1 MKFNHILY
9 TLFFICVA
17 RLLSAQTYN
26 FETIS
31 LENGLPQAQVT
42 CLKEDTRGYLWIGT
56 QGGGVACFDGV
67 KFKVYDEAAGI
78 AGNIITSIEE
88 DLNGHIWIGTTYGG
102 VTRFDGKNFFNLTK
116 ENGLLANSVT
126 AIAVDKKNKVYLAT
140 SHGLNTVENKV
151 VSSLKPDLF
160 SGTKI
165 IKKVLKDTQGKLWF
179 LAGNEVYL
187 YNYYDW
193 ININNLFKIK
203 PAVNALAQDKS
214 GNLWLSVKGE
224 GLFILSKKNND
235 SYQII
240 PYQNND
246 ELKNIDIQHLIFDNH
261 NNIWLCTNGAGI
273 AKYDGKE
280 LQFFNRING
289 FKADAV
295 TTVCEDRSG
304 NLWFGT
310 NGEGLIK
317 YNSSP
322 FVYYD
327 NIPGFDASSIF
338 GIMADKENNL
348 WISPN
353 GKEVIKYNK
362 QNSTVFNSKNGLDI
376 RGARVIVQDKKGVV
390 WLGGSNGLFYIAN
403 NAVKKYSL
411 LPDST
416 AVRSIL
422 FDKNDNLWVGTTG
435 QGLYCFQGNNITHY
449 SQQNGLTHD
458 YIHSLYQDSHGIIWI
473 GTGYGLNYI
482 QNGKVG
488 NYRDVKEFCNDYI
501 GSITE
506 DRQGNMY
513 FGTDRCVVKYNRSK
527 FKAYSQ
533 ADGLASSTIYSLI
546 TDNLGNVWVGTNR
559 GIDKLNISSKGEIV
573 RIKNYSY
580 QEGFKG
586 IECNTRAVTKDRE
599 GNLFFATIKG
609 IIEYMPANDINIETK
624 PTMHI
629 TGVDAFSKPFDFEK
643 NGYTTEGWFHLPV
656 NPTFSYDNNYLT
668 FKFIGIN
675 MYAAP
680 KIKYQYMLEGLNTQW
695 IKTNETQVTYTNLKP
710 GHYTFKV
717 KAYADSPFNYALTQY
732 SFNIATPFWKTG
744 WFYFLILL
752 IACLALYWVIQ
763 YRVKF
768 TELKNKKLEHYV
780 DLRTAE
786 ILKQK
791 QEIEYLF
798 KEVHHRVKN
807 NLQVIN
813 SLLNLQKFYIDDKKM
828 LDIFQDC
835 QNRIYTMSVIHEKL
849 YENNALSSI
858 NFNEYIKNLIKQLVD
873 TYQLDYPIKYHVE
886 VNIDK
891 LDLDTMIPVG
901 LLINEVISNSL
912 KYAFSSKQNNNV
924 ITFKMKKNEN
934 NSYTMVIGDNGI
946 GSKIGLNDA
955 HTTFGLELIKTLTEQ
970 LHGTIKQL
978 PVEGTMYEI
987 NFSPVK

>member
-1 MKFNHILY
+1 MKFNKILY
-9 TLFFICVA
+9 TLFFINLA
-17 RLLSAQTYN
+17 GLLSAQTYN

-67 KFKVYDEAAGI
+67 KFKVYDEFAGI
-78 AGNIITSIEE
+78 AGNIITAIDE

-102 VTRFDGKNFFNLTK
+102 VTRFDGRSFFNLTK
-116 ENGLLANSVT
+116 ENGLLENNVT
-126 AIAVDKKNKVYLAT
+126 AITVDKKNKVYIAT
-140 SHGLNTVENKV
+140 TEGLNTVENKT
-151 VSSLKPDLF
+151 VSILKTEF
-160 SGTKI
+160 IHTKS
-165 IKKVLKDTQGKLWF
+165 IKKVLRDTQGKLWF
-179 LAGNEVYL
+179 LAGDEVYL
-187 YNYYDW
+187 YNNYEW
-193 ININNLFKIK
+193 VNINNLFRIK
-203 PAVNALAQDKS
+203 QAVNAIAQDKS

-240 PYQNND
+240 PYQKNN
-246 ELKNIDIQHLIFDNH
+246 ELKNIDIQHVIFDNH
-261 NNIWLCTNGAGI
+261 NNIWICTNGAGI
-273 AKYDGKE
+273 AKFDGKK
-280 LQFFNRING
+280 LQFFNRANG

-304 NLWFGT
+304 NIWFGT
-310 NGEGLIK
+310 NGEGIIK
-317 YNSSP
+317 YNPSP

-327 NIPGFDASSIF
+327 NVPGFDASNIF
-338 GIMADKENNL
+338 GIMTDKANNL
-348 WISPN
+348 WVSPN
-353 GKEVIKYNK
+353 GTEVIKYNEK
-362 QNSTVFNSKNGLDI
+362 NTTKFNSKNGLSI
-376 RGARVIVQDKKGVV
+376 RGARVIAQDKHGVV
-390 WLGGSNGLFYIAN
+390 WVGGTNGLFSINN
-403 NAVKKYSL
+403 NAAKKYSL
-411 LPDST
+411 LPDS
-416 AVRSIL
+416 ASVRSIL
-422 FDKNDNLWVGTTG
+422 FDKNNNMWIGTNG
-435 QGLYCFQGNNITHY
+435 QGLYCFQEKNSIHY
-449 SQQNGLTHD
+449 SQQNGLTHN
-458 YIHSLYQDSHGIIWI
+458 YIHALYQDTRGIIWI
-473 GTGYGLNYI
+473 GTGFGLNYI
-482 QNGKVG
+482 QNGKIG
-488 NYRDVKEFCNDYI
+488 NYRAVKEFCNDYI

-513 FGTDRCVVKYNRSK
+513 FGTDRCVVQYNRSK

-559 GIDKLNISSKGEIV
+559 GVDKLNISSKGEIV

-586 IECNTRAVTKDRE
+586 IECNTRAVTKDRA

-609 IIEYMPANDINIETK
+609 IIEYVPSNDISIETK

-629 TGVDAFSKPFDFEK
+629 TGIDAFSKPFDFEK
-643 NGYTTEGWFHLPV
+643 NGYTTTGWFHLPIE
-656 NPTFSYDNNYLT
+656 PTLDYDNNYLT

-680 KIKYQYMLEGLNTQW
+680 KIKYQYMLVGLNTQW
-695 IKTNETQVTYTNLKP
+695 LKTNEPQVTYTNLKP
-710 GHYTFKV
+710 GHYVFKV
-717 KAYADSPFNYALTQY
+717 KAYADSQFNYTLTQY
-732 SFNIATPFWKTG
+732 SFNIATPFWKTA
-744 WFYFLILL
+744 WFYFLILIL
-752 IACLALYWVIQ
+752 IVIAVYWFIQ
-763 YRVKF
+763 YRIKF
-768 TELKNKKLEHYV
+768 TQLKNKKLEHHV
-780 DLRTAE
+780 SMRTTE

-813 SLLNLQKFYIDDKKM
+813 SLLNLQKFYIEDKKM

-873 TYQLDYPIKYHVE
+873 TYQLDFPIKYHLE
-886 VNIDK
+886 VDIDK

-901 LLINEVISNSL
+901 LLINEIISNSL
-912 KYAFSSKQNNNV
+912 KYAFPSNQSNNV
-924 ITFKMKKNEN
+924 ITFKMKKNEDQ
-934 NSYTMVIGDNGI
+934 SYTMILGDNGV
-946 GSKIGLNDA
+946 GSKVGLNDE
-955 HTTFGLELIKTLTEQ
+955 HTTFGLELIKTLAEQ
-970 LHGTIKQL
+970 LHGTINQL
-978 PVEGTMYEI
+978 PVDGTMYEI
-987 NFSPVK
+987 TFSPVK